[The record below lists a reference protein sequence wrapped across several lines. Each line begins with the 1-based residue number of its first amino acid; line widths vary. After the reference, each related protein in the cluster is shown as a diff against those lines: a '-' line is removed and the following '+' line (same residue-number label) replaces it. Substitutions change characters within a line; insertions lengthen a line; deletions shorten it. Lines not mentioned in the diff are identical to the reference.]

1 MIWQPRHLVL
11 GALFFGA
18 GAAALASACSATGPI
33 RNFPTGAGGLGGL
46 GGQSGHGGEPDL
58 GFGGDNGAG
67 GGSGVTIDPTTCE
80 EAAKKHSYVGC
91 DFWPTPVDNIVD
103 AVFDYAVV
111 AANVGQDPAD
121 VTITRGGVT
130 VAKAHI
136 APNDLATMVLPW
148 VQGLRN
154 VPSDSCGSS
163 DPLLATSRVDGGAY
177 HVVSTRPISVYQFN
191 ALEYQSLGGASG
203 KNWAGCAS
211 CANGDC
217 YSYTNDASLLLPSTA
232 LTGDYRIT
240 GLAGDAVMF
249 PPYFAVTG
257 TAPDTSVTVKLA
269 ANAHIAAG
277 GGLPET
283 SAGGKVT
290 FTIGAGDVVEIIGA
304 LDSDFSGS
312 LVLASKP
319 VQVLTGVA
327 CINNP
332 VGAYACDHVEE
343 VVFPAETLGQ
353 HYVVVVPT
361 SPDAT
366 PVGHV
371 VRIYGNVDGTTLTY
385 PTIKP
390 VGGPTTIAA
399 GEVKDL
405 GVVTESFE
413 VVGDHEFAVG
423 SFQLGAQLLGK
434 NPAKP
439 SNEGDPSQSLA
450 TAVEQYRTKY
460 VFLAPL
466 DYDYNFV
473 DVVLPK
479 GTKLTL
485 DGQEI
490 FVKFEPIGATYGVS
504 RVLLH
509 VGNNGAH
516 SLSASAPVG
525 IQVIGY
531 GAYTSYQYPG
541 GLDLDAIAPPP
552 AK

>member
-11 GALFFGA
+11 GALVFGL
-18 GAAALASACSATGPI
+18 GAATLAGACSAENPI
-33 RNFPTGAGGLGGL
+33 RTFATGSGGT
-46 GGQSGHGGEPDL
+46 GGQGGQGGEPDL
-58 GFGGDNGAG
+58 GFGGDAQG
-67 GGSGVTIDPTTCE
+67 GGPGGLTVDPTTCE
-80 EAAKKHSYVGC
+80 EAKKKRSYVGC

-111 AANVGQDPAD
+111 AANVGQNPAD

-148 VQGLRN
+148 VEGLRN
-154 VPSDSCGSS
+154 VPPDSCGSS

-191 ALEYQSLGGASG
+191 PLEYESLGGPPG

-211 CANGDC
+211 CTNGEC
-217 YSYTNDASLLLPSTA
+217 NSYTNDASLLLPSTA

-240 GLAGDAVMF
+240 GQAGDDMMF

-257 TAPDTSVTVKLA
+257 TAADTQVTVKLA
-269 ANAHIAAG
+269 KDAHIVAG

-283 SAGGKVT
+283 FAGETTT
-290 FTIGAGDVVEIIGA
+290 FTIGAGDVVEIIGTIS
-304 LDSDFSGS
+304 SDFSGS

-319 VQVLTGVA
+319 VQVLTGIA
-327 CINNP
+327 CINSP
-332 VGAYACDHVEE
+332 VDAYACDHIEE
-343 VVFPAETLGQ
+343 VVFPAETLGK
-353 HYVVVVPT
+353 HYVVTVPT
-361 SPDAT
+361 SPDSK
-366 PVGHV
+366 PIGHV

-390 VGGPTTIAA
+390 TGGPITISA

-405 GVVTESFE
+405 GVVNESFE
-413 VVGDHEFAVG
+413 ILGDHEFAVG

-434 NPAKP
+434 NPQEP
-439 SNEGDPSQSLA
+439 SIEGDPAQSMA
-450 TAVEQYRTKY
+450 TAVEQYRTRY

-466 DYDYNFV
+466 DYDYSFV

-485 DGQEI
+485 DGKEI
-490 FVKFEPIGATYGVS
+490 FVKFEPIGAIYGVS
-504 RVLLH
+504 RVLLN

>member
-11 GALFFGA
+11 GALLFGA
-18 GAAALASACSATGPI
+18 SAATLAGACSATGPL
-33 RNFPTGAGGLGGL
+33 RTFPSDFGGAGGQ
-46 GGQSGHGGEPDL
+46 GGQGGEPDL
-58 GFGGDNGAG
+58 GFGGNAPDAG
-67 GGSGVTIDPTTCE
+67 PGGITVDPTTCE
-80 EAAKKHSYVGC
+80 EAEKKHSYVGC
-91 DFWPTPVDNIVD
+91 DFWPTPLDNIVD

-111 AANVGQDPAD
+111 AANVGQNPAD

-130 VAKAHI
+130 VASAHI
-136 APNDLATMVLPW
+136 QPNDLATMVLPW
-148 VQGLRN
+148 VDGLRN
-154 VPSDSCGSS
+154 VPPDSCGSS
-163 DPLLATSRVDGGAY
+163 DPLVATSRVDGGAY

-191 ALEYQSLGGASG
+191 PLEYQSLGGPPG

-211 CANGDC
+211 CVNGEC
-217 YSYTNDASLLLPSTA
+217 NSYTNDASLLLPSTA

-240 GLAGDAVMF
+240 GLPGDDAMF

-269 ANAHIAAG
+269 KDAHIVAG

-283 SAGGKVT
+283 LAGGKVT
-290 FTIGAGDVVEIIGA
+290 FTIGAGDVVEIIGTIS
-304 LDSDFSGS
+304 SDFSGS

-332 VGAYACDHVEE
+332 VDAYACDHVEE
-343 VVFPAETLGQ
+343 VVFPAETLGK
-353 HYVVVVPT
+353 HYVVTVPT
-361 SPDAT
+361 SPEAT
-366 PVGHV
+366 PIGHV
-371 VRIYGNVDGTTLTY
+371 VRIYGNVDGTTLSY

-390 VGGPTTIAA
+390 VGGPITISA

-405 GVVTESFE
+405 GVVSESFE
-413 VVGDHEFAVG
+413 ILGDHEFAVG

-434 NPAKP
+434 NPQEP
-439 SNEGDPSQSLA
+439 SDEGDPAQSMA

-466 DYDYNFV
+466 DYDYSFV

-485 DGQEI
+485 DGKEI
-490 FVKFEPIGATYGVS
+490 FIKFEPIGPIYGVS
-504 RVLLH
+504 RVLLN

>member
-1 MIWQPRHLVL
+1 MTWQPRHLAI
-11 GALFFGA
+11 GALLFGLGIA
-18 GAAALASACSATGPI
+18 TLAAACSATGPI
-33 RNFPTGAGGLGGL
+33 RDFPTGSGGL
-46 GGQSGHGGEPDL
+46 GGQGGQGGEPDL
-58 GFGGDNGAG
+58 GFGGQPDG
-67 GGSGVTIDPTTCE
+67 GVSGGITVDPTTCE
-80 EAAKKHSYVGC
+80 EAEKKHSYVGC
-91 DFWPTPVDNIVD
+91 DFWPTPLDNIVD

-111 AANVGQDPAD
+111 AANVGQDYAD
-121 VTITRGGVT
+121 VTITREGVT

-148 VQGLRN
+148 VEGLRN
-154 VPSDSCGSS
+154 VPPDSCGNS
-163 DPLLATSRVDGGAY
+163 DPLLATARVDGGAY

-191 ALEYQSLGGASG
+191 PLEYQSLGGPPG
-203 KNWAGCAS
+203 KNWGGCAS
-211 CANGDC
+211 CVNGEC
-217 YSYTNDASLLLPSTA
+217 NSYTNDASLLLPSTA

-240 GLAGDAVMF
+240 GQAGDDVMF

-257 TAPDTSVTVKLA
+257 TAPDTKVTVKLA
-269 ANAHIAAG
+269 KNAHIAAG

-283 SAGGKVT
+283 FAGETAT
-290 FTIGAGDVVEIIGA
+290 FTIGAGDVVEVIGTIS
-304 LDSDFSGS
+304 SDFSGS

-327 CINNP
+327 CINSP
-332 VGAYACDHVEE
+332 LDAYACDHLEE
-343 VVFPAETLGQ
+343 VVFPAETLGK
-353 HYVVVVPT
+353 HYVVTVPT
-361 SPDAT
+361 SPDTT

-371 VRIYGNVDGTTLTY
+371 VRIYGNVDDTTLTY

-390 VGGPTTIAA
+390 VGGPTTISA

-413 VVGDHEFAVG
+413 ILGDHEFAVG
-423 SFQLGAQLLGK
+423 SFQLGAALLGK
-434 NPAKP
+434 DPLQA
-439 SNEGDPSQSLA
+439 SDEGDPAQSMA

-466 DYDYNFV
+466 DYDFSFV

-485 DGQEI
+485 DGKEI
-490 FVKFEPIGATYGVS
+490 FIKFEPIGPIYGVS
-504 RVLLH
+504 RVLLN
-509 VGNNGAH
+509 VGNGGAH

-541 GLDLDAIAPPP
+541 GLDLNAIAPPP

>member
-11 GALFFGA
+11 GALLFGA
-18 GAAALASACSATGPI
+18 GAATLAGACSATNPI
-33 RNFPTGAGGLGGL
+33 RTFSTGSGGAGGQ
-46 GGQSGHGGEPDL
+46 GGQGGEVDL
-58 GFGGDNGAG
+58 GFGGDATDAG
-67 GGSGVTIDPTTCE
+67 PGGLTVDPTTCE
-80 EAAKKHSYVGC
+80 EAEKKHSYVGC
-91 DFWPTPVDNIVD
+91 DFWPTPLDNIVD

-111 AANVGQDPAD
+111 AANVGQNPAD
-121 VTITRGGVT
+121 VTVTRGGVT
-130 VAKAHI
+130 VATAHI
-136 APNDLATMVLPW
+136 KPNDLATMVLPW
-148 VQGLRN
+148 VDGLRN
-154 VPSDSCGSS
+154 LPPDSCGSS
-163 DPLLATSRVDGGAY
+163 DPLVVTSRVDGGAY

-191 ALEYQSLGGASG
+191 PLEYQSLGGPPG
-203 KNWAGCAS
+203 KNWTGCAS
-211 CANGDC
+211 CVNGEC
-217 YSYTNDASLLLPSTA
+217 NSYTNDASLLLPSTA

-240 GLAGDAVMF
+240 GLPGDDAMF

-257 TAPDTSVTVKLA
+257 TAADTSVTVKLSKD
-269 ANAHIAAG
+269 AHIVAG

-290 FTIGAGDVVEIIGA
+290 FTIGAGDVVEIIGTIS
-304 LDSDFSGS
+304 SDFSGS

-332 VGAYACDHVEE
+332 VDAYACDHVEE
-343 VVFPAETLGQ
+343 VVFPAETLGK
-353 HYVVVVPT
+353 HYVVTVPT

-371 VRIYGNVDGTTLTY
+371 VRIYGNVDNTTLTY

-390 VGGPTTIAA
+390 VGGPTTISA

-405 GVVTESFE
+405 GVVSESFE
-413 VVGDHEFAVG
+413 ILGDHEFAVG
-423 SFQLGAQLLGK
+423 SFQLGAQLLTT
-434 NPAKP
+434 NPLEP
-439 SNEGDPSQSLA
+439 NNEGDPAQSMA
-450 TAVEQYRTKY
+450 TAVEQYRTRY

-466 DYDYNFV
+466 DYDYSFV

-490 FVKFEPIGATYGVS
+490 FVKFEPIGPLYGVS

>member
-11 GALFFGA
+11 GALVFGA
-18 GAAALASACSATGPI
+18 GAATLAGACSATNPI
-33 RNFPTGAGGLGGL
+33 RTFPTDSGGAGGQ
-46 GGQSGHGGEPDL
+46 GGQGGEVDL
-58 GFGGDNGAG
+58 GFGGDATDAG
-67 GGSGVTIDPTTCE
+67 PGGLTVDPTTCE
-80 EAAKKHSYVGC
+80 EAEKKHSYVGC
-91 DFWPTPVDNIVD
+91 DFWPTPLDNIVD

-111 AANVGQDPAD
+111 AANVGQNPAD
-121 VTITRGGVT
+121 VTVTRGGVT
-130 VAKAHI
+130 VATAHI
-136 APNDLATMVLPW
+136 KPNDLATMVLPW
-148 VQGLRN
+148 VDGLRN
-154 VPSDSCGSS
+154 LPPDSCGSS
-163 DPLLATSRVDGGAY
+163 DPLVVTSRVDGGAY

-191 ALEYQSLGGASG
+191 PLEYQSLGGPPG
-203 KNWAGCAS
+203 KNWTGCAS
-211 CANGDC
+211 CVNGEC
-217 YSYTNDASLLLPSTA
+217 NSYTNDASLLLPSTA

-240 GLAGDAVMF
+240 GLPGDDAMF

-257 TAPDTSVTVKLA
+257 TAPDTSVTVKLSKD
-269 ANAHIAAG
+269 AHIVAG

-290 FTIGAGDVVEIIGA
+290 FTIGAGDVVEIIGTIS
-304 LDSDFSGS
+304 SDFSGS

-332 VGAYACDHVEE
+332 VDAYACDHVEE
-343 VVFPAETLGQ
+343 VVFPAETLGK
-353 HYVVVVPT
+353 HYVVTVPT

-371 VRIYGNVDGTTLTY
+371 VRIYGNVDNTTLTY

-390 VGGPTTIAA
+390 VGGPTTISA

-405 GVVTESFE
+405 GVVSESFE
-413 VVGDHEFAVG
+413 ILGDHEFAVG
-423 SFQLGAQLLGK
+423 SFQLGAQLLTT
-434 NPAKP
+434 NPLEP
-439 SNEGDPSQSLA
+439 NNEGDPAQSMA
-450 TAVEQYRTKY
+450 TAVEQYRTRY

-466 DYDYNFV
+466 DYDYSFV

-490 FVKFEPIGATYGVS
+490 FVKFEPIGPLYGVS